1 MALIKNKK
9 EITITCRNYTYY
21 KNKGYDIP
29 KITKN
34 NKFYNIVVNS
44 EDVNPKSK
52 IIMLD
57 FICDCCGCKFQR
69 KAQNYYQRV
78 FKTNNLSTYCDKCCL
93 EASKETMLE
102 KYGVEY
108 GGQVNGSIKKR
119 EETCMQK
126 YGVTHA
132 LKTELSKNKS
142 KLTCTSKYGVDSFSK
157 TNEFRKQ
164 AKEYFKKSNI
174 ISCSK
179 QQKHIADILNIPT
192 NIYFHGYYLDM
203 VYNDNIDIEYD
214 GSGHNLSVKHGDLSQ
229 EDFDKRERKRYAVI
243 HSYGMKTITI
253 LGNERD
259 ILPKDEIL
267 LKDILNGIECLNNSN
282 NLSYIIDYT
291 KISTIIQA

>member
-1 MALIKNKK
+1 MSLIKNKK

-21 KNKGYDIP
+21 KNKGYDIS

-69 KAQNYYQRV
+69 SAQNYYQRV
-78 FKTNNLSTYCDKCCL
+78 FKTNNLSTYCDKCSL
-93 EASKETMLE
+93 EASKETMFK

-108 GGQVNGSIKKR
+108 GGQVEGSIKKR
-119 EETCMQK
+119 EKTCIEK
-126 YGVTHA
+126 YGVSHA
-132 LKTELSKNKS
+132 LKTKESQNKS
-142 KLTCTSKYGVDSFSK
+142 KLTCISKYGVDSFSK
-157 TNEFRKQ
+157 TNIFKEN
-164 AKEYFKKSNI
+164 AKEYFRKSNI
-174 ISCSK
+174 IACSK
-179 QQKHIADILNIPT
+179 SQQHIADILGIET
-192 NIYFHGYYLDM
+192 NVYFHGYYLDM
-203 VYNDNIDIEYD
+203 LYNNIDIEYD
-214 GSGHNLSVKHGDLSQ
+214 GSGHNLSVKHGDLPQ
-229 EDFDKRERKRYAVI
+229 EEFDRKEKKRYAAI
-243 HSYGMKTITI
+243 HYYGLKTLTI

-267 LKDILNGIECLNNSN
+267 LKDILNGIEYLNNSN
-282 NLSYIIDYT
+282 DLSYIIDYT